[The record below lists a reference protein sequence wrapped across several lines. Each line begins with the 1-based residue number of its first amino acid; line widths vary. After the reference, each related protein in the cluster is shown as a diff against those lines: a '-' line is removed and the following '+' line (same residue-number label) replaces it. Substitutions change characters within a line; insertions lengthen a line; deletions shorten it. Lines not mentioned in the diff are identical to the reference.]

1 MEVVGPRSASAIP
14 KQETCF
20 TTIWRHFIGS
30 GRSQAVWISPGPE
43 EYVYAGKYRPSKSPL
58 ISYRSPV
65 ISVSSNGGGRLRWT
79 QWLIDGSF
87 WAQIW
92 TRDTLG
98 DASAQMTELL
108 CEPVRIC
115 AQNEPTLSRRS
126 HSVSPPQVDET
137 EITGDHTEI
146 NGDSRVLFLLT
157 RTCAPDPGDI
167 HTARDR
173 RERIKWRQTVPCSAH
188 VLKQPNQPLSPP
200 TPHRL
205 QSNISQDHQ
214 RATGW

>member
-1 MEVVGPRSASAIP
+1 MDSRSFVRVHLGLRKTKRELLIWTWPLLVPCGSSRHMEVVGPRSASAIP

-20 TTIWRHFIGS
+20 TTIRRHFIGS

-43 EYVYAGKYRPSKSPL
+43 EYVYAGKYRPRKSPL

-108 CEPVRIC
+108 CEPVQIC
-115 AQNEPTLSRRS
+115 AQNEPSISHWVHLSL
-126 HSVSPPQVDET
+126 PPEL
-137 EITGDHTEI
+137 
-146 NGDSRVLFLLT
+146 N
-157 RTCAPDPGDI
+157 
-167 HTARDR
+167 
-173 RERIKWRQTVPCSAH
+173 
-188 VLKQPNQPLSPP
+188 
-200 TPHRL
+200 
-205 QSNISQDHQ
+205 
-214 RATGW
+214 

>member
-14 KQETCF
+14 KKETCF
-20 TTIWRHFIGS
+20 TTIRRHFIGS

-115 AQNEPTLSRRS
+115 AQNEPSISHRVHISVCWAVRKFPVPFGRFVLHIFPSDTLICWKIFL
-126 HSVSPPQVDET
+126 
-137 EITGDHTEI
+137 EILE
-146 NGDSRVLFLLT
+146 F
-157 RTCAPDPGDI
+157 P
-167 HTARDR
+167 
-173 RERIKWRQTVPCSAH
+173 
-188 VLKQPNQPLSPP
+188 
-200 TPHRL
+200 
-205 QSNISQDHQ
+205 
-214 RATGW
+214 